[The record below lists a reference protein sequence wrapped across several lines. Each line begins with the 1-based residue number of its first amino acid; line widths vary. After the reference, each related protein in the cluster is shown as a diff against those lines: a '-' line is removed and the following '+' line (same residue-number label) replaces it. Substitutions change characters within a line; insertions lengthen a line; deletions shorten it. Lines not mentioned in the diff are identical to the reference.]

1 MIPKDTIHDVLFA
14 ADMKDVAESCGVQLR
29 KAGAVLYKGCC
40 PFHNEKDGSFFVNTK
55 YNRWHCYGCDRKGN
69 AFDFL
74 MELKGYSF
82 VEAVKHLADRYNVT
96 IEERTP
102 TKEEEQQEKKR
113 RQLVAVYEES
123 TKFYEQCLRQTPEA
137 LQYALGRFDQDTLEH
152 FRIGYAP
159 NQANAL
165 YQHLRSKGFL
175 FDLLEECDL
184 FRKRRDSFMGD
195 FFRDRL
201 IFPISNLT
209 GNVIA
214 FSGRALHLG
223 ADVPKYINSSGNPLI
238 YTKGGTLFGLNF
250 AYRHIRNADMSVL
263 VEGNAD
269 VVKMH
274 QLGVCNV
281 TAPCGTALTDE
292 QIRLLGRASKNV
304 TLMLDGDDAGAKA
317 TERNGKRLVE
327 SGMNVYV
334 LEIPTKEDGS
344 KQDPD
349 SYFTS
354 KEQFEEF
361 QQKGKRLFI

>member
-113 RQLVAVYEES
+113 RQLVAVYEEA

-184 FRKRRDSFMGD
+184 FRKRKDSFMGD

-201 IFPISNLT
+201 MFPISNLT
-209 GNVIA
+209 GMQ
-214 FSGRALHLG
+214 LC
-223 ADVPKYINSSGNPLI
+223 
-238 YTKGGTLFGLNF
+238 LFQSF
-250 AYRHIRNADMSVL
+250 
-263 VEGNAD
+263 
-269 VVKMH
+269 
-274 QLGVCNV
+274 
-281 TAPCGTALTDE
+281 
-292 QIRLLGRASKNV
+292 
-304 TLMLDGDDAGAKA
+304 
-317 TERNGKRLVE
+317 
-327 SGMNVYV
+327 
-334 LEIPTKEDGS
+334 
-344 KQDPD
+344 DPHR
-349 SYFTS
+349 Y
-354 KEQFEEF
+354 Q
-361 QQKGKRLFI
+361 